1 MNRCIYGSV
10 FLYSF
15 RKSLDFS
22 IHFDCPR
29 FHMSTRFFSLLSGFL
44 FMTTIL
50 NSQTPSVQL
59 KIREKGFLRGER
71 IVQIE
76 LSNQNR
82 QAPLTSENVNAGQY
96 YFFLIA
102 PAGDWVLDADFV
114 KEQLGKVTVYQ
125 NEKKEPIAWNGEII
139 AGGNNSILVGFA
151 KTIKLNQLFLFQ
163 CPIDDAMSQVEF
175 KVPQEFWPGFTL
187 VNDLA
192 KQAETAGTARR
203 YKSAITSY
211 EQILANATLKI
222 FAQYDEYKS
231 KRTQCFDNFYNET
244 SAAFQAAAANAQ
256 MDLKA
261 RIALVDGF
269 KPTFKYILDSLPRA
283 EWNIGSLDTAVA
295 PILDRCRFSLAQA
308 TSFRDSLQHA
318 LDDQNVRW
326 IIEGSATSKNGYRYV
341 NIIETLA
348 SAFSSVNFAD
358 TLVTELKTRIPE
370 EHRARLAKYNDTESY
385 ETFIRIC
392 NERWQT
398 HLPIFPIDFLPNL
411 KKDTISFAQ
420 PYYSMLKAVNDY
432 YYGNFT
438 SAKEEILQIFRKCY
452 DPEIIGRFDML
463 RVIITDRELH
473 ISPDVMKMLDEAE
486 QLERA
491 KDVQNAKDKYQQ
503 ITLIAP
509 NFAYGFFA
517 QGKFYNRSGDPIRAN
532 YSFQKAYQIDTL
544 YLSAYRESCNLF
556 LKQSNFKEIIN
567 VLTTAISRGN
577 DFWEI
582 NYRLGVAFAGDA
594 DPARAILSFERALA
608 LNPRSYQTNIQ
619 IGLAHQNV
627 KNYQKAREYFNNAI
641 GLDPTKQE
649 AVDFLTKLNELQR
662 TGK

>member
-1 MNRCIYGSV
+1 MY
-10 FLYSF
+10 
-15 RKSLDFS
+15 
-22 IHFDCPR
+22 
-29 FHMSTRFFSLLSGFL
+29 TRFLSLLSGLLFL
-44 FMTTIL
+44 TTIL
-50 NSQTPSVQL
+50 NAQTPSCQL
-59 KIREKGFLRGER
+59 KVREKGFLRGER
-71 IVQIE
+71 IIQIE
-76 LSNQNR
+76 LANQNR
-82 QAPLTSENVNAGQY
+82 QKPLTSENVNDGQY
-96 YFFLIA
+96 YYFLIT
-102 PAGDWVLDADFV
+102 PAGDWELNADFV
-114 KEQLGKVTVYQ
+114 KEQLSKVNIYQ
-125 NEKKEPIAWNGEII
+125 NEKKEVIAWSGEIVS
-139 AGGNNSILVGFA
+139 GTVNSILIGFP

-175 KVPQEFWPGFTL
+175 KVPQDFWPGYTV

-192 KQAETAGTARR
+192 KQAEASTSARKYKTAVA
-203 YKSAITSY
+203 SY
-211 EQILANATLKI
+211 EQILGNASFKI
-222 FAQYDEYKS
+222 FAQYDECKS
-231 KRTQCFDNFYNET
+231 KRTQCFDTYYRET
-244 SAAFQAAAANAQ
+244 SAAFLDAASNAQ

-283 EWNIGSLDTAVA
+283 EWNIGTLDTAVA
-295 PILDRCRFSLAQA
+295 PILDKCRISLAQA
-308 TSFRDSLQHA
+308 TAFRDSLQHA
-318 LDDQNVRW
+318 LDDQNIRW

-348 SAFSSVNFAD
+348 FAFSSVNFTD
-358 TLVTELKTRIPE
+358 TLVSELKTRIPE
-370 EHRARLAKYNDTESY
+370 DYRARLAKYTDTESY

-392 NERWQT
+392 SERWQT

-411 KKDTISFAQ
+411 KKDTISFSQ

-432 YYGNFT
+432 FYGNFT
-438 SAKEEILQIFRKCY
+438 SAKEEIMQIFRKCY

-463 RVIITDRELH
+463 RVIISNREQH

-486 QLERA
+486 QLEKA
-491 KDVQNAKDKYQQ
+491 KDIQNAKDKYQQ
-503 ITLIAP
+503 IALIAP

-517 QGKFYNRSGDPIRAN
+517 QGKFYNRTGDPIRAN

-544 YLSAYRESCNLF
+544 YVSAYRECCNLF

-567 VLTTAISRGN
+567 VLTTALARGN

-582 NYRLGVAFAGDA
+582 NYRLGIAFAGDA
-594 DPARAILSFERALA
+594 DPARAIQSFERALA